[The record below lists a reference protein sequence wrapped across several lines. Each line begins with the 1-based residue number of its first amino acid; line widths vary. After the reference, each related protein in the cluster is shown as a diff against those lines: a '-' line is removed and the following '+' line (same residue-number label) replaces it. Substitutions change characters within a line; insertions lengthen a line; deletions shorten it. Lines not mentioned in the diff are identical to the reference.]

1 KPRDLIGY
9 LALTDETRERA
20 GQPPRSVWSHVF
32 RARTILY
39 TVLWGGVG
47 IGLIVALFLRSPI
60 DVNVTPVR
68 NPTFVTLSDGSI
80 RNAYD
85 LRLRNMHGE
94 DARFTIAVT
103 SDAFVTLSLEGVE
116 GLTVTVPANETMSQ
130 RVYLTAG
137 PGTRAA
143 ASDRTDVR
151 IWVEE
156 LGTTNRVHHDT
167 IFNGK
172 ED

>member
-1 KPRDLIGY
+1 M
-9 LALTDETRERA
+9 
-20 GQPPRSVWSHVF
+20 
-32 RARTILY
+32 LY
-39 TVLWGGVG
+39 TALWSAVG
-47 IGLIVALFLRSPI
+47 IGLVVALFMRSPI

-94 DARFTIAVT
+94 EAQFTITVT
-103 SDAFVTLSLEGVE
+103 SDANVTMSLEGAE

-130 RVYLTAG
+130 RVYLTAA

-143 ASDRTDVR
+143 VEDRSDVR
-151 IWVEE
+151 IWVAE
-156 LGTTNRVHHDT
+156 LGTTNRVYHDT